1 MKRYIFIT
9 SVVMLS
15 LFHSA
20 SSWAVGCRAIAS
32 GMGVEGNKLEYRLNS
47 PLIAIDPNA
56 PIGEILWTRNIDTS
70 GRKWSCNS
78 TAQRPYISSMGPA
91 YSTIIGSNTRGNI
104 YSTGVEGLGIQISD
118 LYQPNRVVPNKAW
131 PTAPQTSD
139 WTSNSYTRIDFIKV
153 GKIGS
158 GSMPNGPV
166 ATYSMDGVTVMT
178 VSAYSSTLKFKSCT
192 IDGSYNRT
200 INLGKLNFR
209 DINPTSKDVPFTLT
223 LTCQADSV
231 PAYVQFDALHGSS
244 GDGLLNIDSNVANP
258 ATGVAV
264 EIVDAY
270 SHVPLKFAKET
281 KYHLNNET
289 EIYISLAARYK
300 KISSMIT
307 PGQANAGMTITINER

>member
-1 MKRYIFIT
+1 MKRSIFIT
-9 SVVMLS
+9 FSVMLS
-15 LFHSA
+15 IFHSVA
-20 SSWAVGCRAIAS
+20 AWAVGCSASAS
-32 GMGVEGNKLEYRLNS
+32 GIGVEGNKLEYRLNS

-70 GRKWSCNS
+70 GKKWSCNS
-78 TAQRPYISSMGPA
+78 TAQRPYTSAMGAA
-91 YSTIIGSNTRGNI
+91 YSTIIGSNSRGNI
-104 YSTGVEGLGIQISD
+104 YSTGIDGLGIQISD

-131 PTAPQTSD
+131 PTAPQTSG
-139 WTSNSYTRIDFIKV
+139 WTSSSYTRIDFIKV

-158 GSMPNGPV
+158 GTMPNGPV
-166 ATYSMDGVTVMT
+166 ATYMMDGVTVMT
-178 VSAYSSTLKFKSCT
+178 VSAYSSKVKFKSCT
-192 IDGSYNRT
+192 IDGAYNRT
-200 INLGKLNFR
+200 INLGRLNFR
-209 DINPTSKDVPFTLT
+209 DINPTSKDVPFTLA

-244 GDGLLNIDSNVANP
+244 GDGLLNIDSSVANP

-270 SHVPLKFAKET
+270 NHVPLKFAQET

-289 EIYISLAARYK
+289 AIYISLAARYK
-300 KISSMIT
+300 RIASTIT